1 MASPSRGA
9 FAWLLAKDLRE
20 LLDAR
25 AWWVLVAAM
34 GPLVGFA
41 FIGAVRTYAELS
53 GFGGT
58 SDGVG
63 EAFSPLVG
71 IWAPTF
77 SACEL
82 AAAFL
87 LPFVAIRL
95 VAGDVQSGALAL
107 ELQRPLPIWWRVA
120 SKTLVLALGWIV
132 ASVPT
137 VIAVALWASY
147 GGAVHVPEL
156 LVVAFGHLVNA
167 ALTVAL
173 ASAAAAATDHPATAA
188 IAALAVTVGTWILN
202 LVAAVQGGVWEWAA
216 GYTPTAMVAEFQHGL
231 LRADAVAAAVV
242 LVAAGLAVSG
252 VWSRLGRPVA
262 RKLAESGVIAVAAV
276 LLLALCG
283 RLTSSVDLA
292 ENRMN
297 SFRRGDEAALAAI
310 AAPIAIE
317 VHLAAEDPRRVD
329 LDRRVI
335 GKLRRVVPEVRVSY
349 VAETTTGLMEQTREH
364 YGEIRYDVG
373 GRRVVSRSTTPEG
386 ALEAIYEAA
395 GVEAPPESDADIFRG
410 HPLAVPPTGAAVT
423 FYGVWPVAIAI
434 AALVRFRRTA

>member
-1 MASPSRGA
+1 MASRSRGA
-9 FAWLLAKDLRE
+9 FGWLLAKDLRE

-25 AWWVLVAAM
+25 AWWVLMAAM

-41 FIGAVRTYAELS
+41 FIGAVRTYGELS

-58 SDGVG
+58 TDGVG

-107 ELQRPLPIWWRVA
+107 ELQRPLPMTWRVA
-120 SKTLVLALGWIV
+120 SKTIVLVLGWIV

-137 VIAVALWASY
+137 VIAVALWLWY
-147 GGAVHVPEL
+147 GGSVHTPEL

-167 ALTVAL
+167 ALTLAL

-188 IAALAVTVGTWILN
+188 IATLAVTVGTWILN

-231 LRADAVAAAVV
+231 LRADAVAAALV
-242 LVAAGLAVSG
+242 LTAAGLVVSG
-252 VWSRLGRPVA
+252 VWSRIGRPTA
-262 RKLAESGVIAVAAV
+262 RKLAESGAVAAV
-276 LLLALCG
+276 ALVLLVVCG
-283 RLTSSVDLA
+283 RLTASVDLA

-310 AAPIAIE
+310 DAPIAIE

-329 LDRRVI
+329 LDRRVLD
-335 GKLRRVVPEVRVSY
+335 KLRRVVPAVRVSY
-349 VAETTTGLMEQTREH
+349 VAETATGLMEQTREH
-364 YGEIRYDVG
+364 YGEINYDVG

-395 GVEAPPESDADIFRG
+395 GVEAPPESDADVFRG
-410 HPLAVPPTGAAVT
+410 HPLAVPPTGAAAT
-423 FYGVWPVAIAI
+423 FYGAWPAAIAV
-434 AALVRFRRTA
+434 AALVRFRRTV

>member
-1 MASPSRGA
+1 MASRSRGA
-9 FAWLLAKDLRE
+9 FGWLLAKDLRE

-25 AWWVLVAAM
+25 AWWVLMAAM

-107 ELQRPLPIWWRVA
+107 ELQRPLSMTWRVA
-120 SKTLVLALGWIV
+120 SKTIVLVLGWIV

-137 VIAVALWASY
+137 VIAVALWLWY
-147 GGAVHVPEL
+147 GGSVHTPEL

-167 ALTVAL
+167 ALTLAL

-188 IAALAVTVGTWILN
+188 IATLAVTVGTWILN

-231 LRADAVAAAVV
+231 LRADAVAAALV
-242 LVAAGLAVSG
+242 LTAAGLVVSG
-252 VWSRLGRPVA
+252 VWSRIGRPTA
-262 RKLAESGVIAVAAV
+262 RKLAESGAVAAV
-276 LLLALCG
+276 ALVLLVVCG
-283 RLTSSVDLA
+283 RLTASVDLA

-329 LDRRVI
+329 LDRRVLA
-335 GKLRRVVPEVRVSY
+335 KLRRVVPAVRVSY
-349 VAETTTGLMEQTREH
+349 VAETATGLMEQTREH

-410 HPLAVPPTGAAVT
+410 HPLAVPPTGAAAT
-423 FYGVWPVAIAI
+423 FYGAWPAAIAV
-434 AALVRFRRTA
+434 AALVRFRRTV

>member
-9 FAWLLAKDLRE
+9 FAWLVAKDVRE

-95 VAGDVQSGALAL
+95 LAGDVQSGALAL

-137 VIAVALWASY
+137 LIAVTLWISY

-167 ALTVAL
+167 ALTLAL

-188 IAALAVTVGTWILN
+188 IATLAVTVGTWILN

-231 LRADAVAAAVV
+231 LRADAVAAAGV

-262 RKLAESGVIAVAAV
+262 RKLAASGVIAVAAV

-283 RLTSSVDLA
+283 RLTASVDLA

-310 AAPIAIE
+310 TAPIAIE
-317 VHLAAEDPRRVD
+317 VHLAAEDPRRLD

-335 GKLRRVVPEVRVSY
+335 GKLRRVVPAMRVSY
-349 VAETTTGLMEQTREH
+349 VAETATGLMEQTREH
-364 YGEIRYDVG
+364 YGEIHYDVG

-386 ALEAIYEAA
+386 ALEAIYDAA

-410 HPLAVPPTGAAVT
+410 HPLAVPPTGAALT
-423 FYGVWPVAIAI
+423 FYGVWPAAIAI
-434 AALVRFRRTA
+434 AAFVRLRRTA

>member
-1 MASPSRGA
+1 MASRSRGA
-9 FAWLLAKDLRE
+9 FAWLVVKDLRE
-20 LLDAR
+20 LLDTR

-34 GPLVGFA
+34 GPLVGVA

-95 VAGDVQSGALAL
+95 VAGDVQSGALML

-120 SKTLVLALGWIV
+120 SKTLVLGLGWVV
-132 ASVPT
+132 ASAPA
-137 VIAVALWASY
+137 VIAVGLWSSY

-156 LVVAFGHLVNA
+156 LVVVFGHLVNA
-167 ALTVAL
+167 ALTLAL

-188 IAALAVTVGTWILN
+188 IATLAVTVGTWILN

-231 LRADAVAAAVV
+231 LRADAVAAATV
-242 LVAAGLAVSG
+242 LTAAGLVVSG
-252 VWSRLGRPVA
+252 VWSRPGRPVR
-262 RKLAESGVIAVAAV
+262 RKLAESGAVAVVALV
-276 LLLALCG
+276 LLAGCS
-283 RLTSSVDLA
+283 RLTASVDAA

-310 AAPIAIE
+310 DAPIAIE

-335 GKLRRVVPEVRVSY
+335 GKLRRVVPAVKVAY
-349 VAETTTGLMEQTREH
+349 IAETATGLMEQTREH
-364 YGEIRYDVG
+364 YGEIRYQVG
-373 GRRVVSRSTTPEG
+373 GREVVSRSTTPEG

-395 GVEAPPESDADIFRG
+395 GVDAPPEADIDIFRG

-423 FYGVWPVAIAI
+423 FYGAWPLAIAI
-434 AALVRFRRTA
+434 AALVRFRRTV